1 MDVERFLPLSSNSLK
16 TIHPR
21 IPTCTYRLQFNRQFT
36 FTQAREIVPYL
47 HALGVSDA
55 YASPYFQARAESLH
69 GYEITDHNKLNAAI
83 GSRAEYDA
91 WVAELHAH
99 QMGQVLD
106 FVPNHMGIAEPLNHW
121 WMDVLENGPSS
132 MYAPYFDIDWHPLKS
147 DLHDKVLLPILS
159 DQYGR
164 VLERGELRVRFEE
177 GAFYLNYHERKLP
190 IAPGTYRYILKIA
203 LQNLAE
209 HKDQDFY
216 GELQSI
222 VTALEYLPRHT
233 ETDPRRIAERVRE
246 KEIVKRRLERRCAEA
261 PEVQQAIE
269 NALRQIN
276 GKPGDARS
284 FDALD
289 ELLNAQ
295 SYRLAFWRV
304 AAEEINYRRFF
315 DVNDLAA
322 IRMELP
328 EVFDEAHKLLL
339 DLVRAGAV
347 TGLRVDH
354 PDGLYLPQ
362 EYFEKLQR
370 RCAEALGMALPQDGR
385 SVYMIVEKILT
396 GGERLRKDWPVHGTT
411 GYDFT
416 NYVTQL
422 LVDSSAETEIT
433 KTFHRFLGHSL
444 HFGHLAYA
452 KKLLVMRLALANDV
466 DVLGNMVDRLSEQN
480 RWYRDFTLEAL
491 ARAVR
496 ETIAC
501 FPVYRTY
508 LAPGRPVSDE
518 DRQVV
523 ERAVAAAKRRNPA
536 LEESVFNFL
545 RDILLFRFPE
555 NVNDDARDA
564 HTHFVLKFQQATGPI
579 MAKGLEDTVFY
590 IYNRLAALN
599 EVGGEPQQFGI
610 GLDAFHERNLD
621 RQRSWPATLLATS
634 THDTKRSEDVR
645 ARMVAISELPQLW
658 RRSIQRWRLLNR
670 KWKRTIDEAP
680 APDPN
685 EEYLLYQTLLGTW
698 PVNTHS
704 EAEQSASADYVAR
717 IQAYMAKALN
727 EAKLNTSWIRP
738 NEDWLGAMCDFVAKI
753 LEKSSKN
760 KFLSNFL
767 PVAEEIAR
775 LGAINSLTQTLLRLT
790 SPGVPDIYQGNE
802 IWDFSLVDP
811 DNRRPVDYKHRR
823 KMLASIAKAKPEE
836 LLQSWPDGRIKMFLT
851 QRMLQFRRK
860 HADLFQ
866 SGNYLPL
873 KASGNLADCCINF
886 ARQLNDEWIVVI
898 APRLSSRIG
907 FPPVGERWK
916 DTSLELPETFSLG
929 NMRELFTNR
938 PVRFDGRKLD
948 IAEGLSVLPFAVIGD
963 YKL

>member
-1 MDVERFLPLSSNSLK
+1 MTEKHS
-16 TIHPR
+16 PR

-36 FTQAREIVPYL
+36 FAQAREIVPYL

-69 GYEITDHNKLNAAI
+69 GYEITDHNKLNATI
-83 GSRAEYDA
+83 GSREEYDA
-91 WVAELHAH
+91 WVTELHAH

-106 FVPNHMGIAEPLNHW
+106 FVPNHMGIAEPLNQW

-177 GAFYLNYHERKLP
+177 GAFYLSYYDRKLP
-190 IAPGTYRYILKIA
+190 IAPGTYRYILNIA

-209 HKDQDFY
+209 YKGQDFY
-216 GELQSI
+216 AELQSI

-276 GKPGDARS
+276 GEPGDARS

-339 DLVRAGAV
+339 DLVRVGAV
-347 TGLRVDH
+347 TGLRIDH

-370 RCAEALGMALPQDGR
+370 RCAEALGTALPQDGR
-385 SVYMIVEKILT
+385 AVYMIVEKILT
-396 GGERLRKDWPVHGTT
+396 AVETLRKDWPVHGTT
-411 GYDFT
+411 GYDFA
-416 NYVTQL
+416 NQVTQL

-466 DVLGNMVDRLSEQN
+466 NVLGNMVDRLSEQN

-508 LAPGRPVSDE
+508 LAPGRPVNDQ

-523 ERAVAAAKRRNPA
+523 ERAVAAAERRNPA
-536 LEESVFNFL
+536 IEESVFNFL

-555 NVNDDARDA
+555 NLDDDARAA

-621 RQRSWPATLLATS
+621 RQRNWPATLLATS

-645 ARMVAISELPQLW
+645 ARMVAISELPQPW

-670 KWKRTIDEAP
+670 KWKRTIDEVQ

-704 EAEQSASADYVAR
+704 QAEQTASAEYVAR

-738 NEDWLGAMCDFVAKI
+738 NEDWLGAMRDFVAKI
-753 LEKSSKN
+753 LETSSKN
-760 KFLSNFL
+760 KFLPNFF
-767 PVAEEIAR
+767 PVVEEIAR
-775 LGAINSLTQTLLRLT
+775 LGVINSLTQNLLRLT

-811 DNRRPVDYKHRR
+811 DNRRPVDYRHRR
-823 KMLASIAKAKPEE
+823 EMLATIGKAKPEE

-851 QRMLQFRRK
+851 QRVLQFRRE

-866 SGNYLPL
+866 YGDYLPL
-873 KASGNLADCCINF
+873 KASGNLADCCISF
-886 ARQLNDEWIVVI
+886 ARQLHDEWIVVI

-916 DTSLELPETFSLG
+916 DTVVDLPESLSLG
-929 NMRELFTNR
+929 NMHELFTNR
-938 PVRFDGRKLD
+938 AVRFDGRRLD